1 MSTNRKFVYDHLN
14 RPGLQS
20 FVQDRVFPQG
30 SLLTAQTLKPFLV
43 YSMGNNTDEEMS
55 DPDNFRPNRQFF
67 TVWVHGEEGSYD
79 LIDDIVDEVK
89 KTFVEAKP
97 SGSVCGIQY
106 LETSADHDD
115 PTLQSLMRYVR
126 FQLAQSR

>member
-1 MSTNRKFVYDHLN
+1 MSTNRKFVYDLLN
-14 RPGLQS
+14 QPGLQS
-20 FVQDRVFPQG
+20 FVQDRVFQQG

-55 DPDNFRPNRQFF
+55 DPDNFSPCRQFF
-67 TVWVHGEEGSYD
+67 TVWVHDDEGSYD
-79 LIDDIVDEVK
+79 LIDDIVNEIK
-89 KTFVEAKP
+89 RTFLTAP
-97 SGSVCGIQY
+97 TSGSVCGVQY

-115 PTLQSLMRYVR
+115 PTLQSVMRYVR